1 MHLQTV
7 ENNNKC
13 VCNITFSKILII
25 KILKILRE
33 YLFKYLD
40 DNLEA
45 LQISFLKYELYYNSR
60 ILLKR

>member
-7 ENNNKC
+7 ENNSKC

-25 KILKILRE
+25 KILKIIRE

-40 DNLEA
+40 DNLEE